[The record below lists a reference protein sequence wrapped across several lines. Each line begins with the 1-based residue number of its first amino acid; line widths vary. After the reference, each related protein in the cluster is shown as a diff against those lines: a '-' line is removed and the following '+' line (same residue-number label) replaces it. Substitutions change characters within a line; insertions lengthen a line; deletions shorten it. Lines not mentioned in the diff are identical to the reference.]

1 MARAVSPPRLIAQ
14 LALYF
19 VLLFGIAAAVI
30 AAKPELLAVL
40 PLGGSDALEV
50 ADIDIEGPGFVEDLL
65 SNSSAAE
72 RQPPSAEQIALAALF
87 LSFSLSGTLLV
98 MLPIAWTYAA
108 TRREIGYRKN
118 FLRAL
123 LVLPICGTTVV
134 LLIQNSLALAFG
146 LAAMVAAVRFRVA
159 LDEAIDGIYIFA
171 AICISLAAGIGHLGV
186 AAIMAVFFC
195 FANALLWYAKFG
207 QNPIDEARLERKQ
220 ARLSGDD

>member
-1 MARAVSPPRLIAQ
+1 MTRPVSPGQLTIR

-19 VLLFGIAAAVI
+19 ILLFAGSTALVVTQ
-30 AAKPELLAVL
+30 PQLLPVL
-40 PLGGSDALEV
+40 PVGGTDALEV
-50 ADIDIEGPGFVEDLL
+50 ANLDFEDKDLL
-65 SNSSAAE
+65 GQALSASDSE
-72 RQPPSAEQIALAALF
+72 LRQPPTARQVGIAGLF
-87 LSFSLSGTLLV
+87 LAFSLSGTLLV

-186 AAIMAVFFC
+186 AAVMAVFFC
-195 FANALLWYAKFG
+195 FANVLLWYARFG
-207 QNPIDEARLERKQ
+207 QNPIDEARIEKKRAKL
-220 ARLSGDD
+220 